1 MAEKSIKVDN
11 ELHSKVV
18 AHTMN
23 TGQKIGKFYDL
34 AVKEKL
40 ERESQTEKVQL
51 TDAGK
56 RMGVYPAIN
65 KDFFNKID

>member
-11 ELHSKVV
+11 DLHSQVV
-18 AHTMN
+18 AHTIN

-40 ERESQTEKVQL
+40 ERERQTEKVEYENS
-51 TDAGK
+51 GK
-56 RMGVYPAIN
+56 RMGVFP
-65 KDFFNKID
+65 KIG

>member
-18 AHTMN
+18 LHTMT

-40 ERESQTEKVQL
+40 ERERQTEKVQL
-51 TDAGK
+51 TDAGQ
-56 RMGVYPAIN
+56 RMGIYPN
-65 KDFFNKID
+65 PQ